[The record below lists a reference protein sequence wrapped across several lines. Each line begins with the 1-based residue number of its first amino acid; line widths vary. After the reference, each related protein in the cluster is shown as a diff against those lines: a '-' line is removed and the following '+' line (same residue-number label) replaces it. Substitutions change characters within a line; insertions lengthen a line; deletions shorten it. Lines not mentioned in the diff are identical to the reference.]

1 MDDYA
6 SVISSLASAA
16 LEAFLHQLLY
26 VGNVYPLDS
35 FTKSTFLGIVGYA
48 NRHSGVVDYISQ
60 CVRVAVPV
68 LLSGSGGQMIVLVGK
83 EHFIL
88 TMRINS
94 QSMATEEG
102 GPTLRLLESRFR
114 DLILSVHAMERRREK
129 HDSFQIQL
137 RPVRDCEELVR
148 GISEGKWYQVNQ
160 EPRDNDA
167 VIRPIYDVHS
177 GDCEIAFVSQLFNL
191 DFN

>member
-6 SVISSLASAA
+6 SVVSSLASAA
-16 LEAFLHQLLY
+16 LEAFIHQLVY

-35 FTKSTFLGIVGYA
+35 FMKSTFLGIVGYV

-60 CVRVAVPV
+60 CIRVAVPV
-68 LLSGSGGQMIVLVGK
+68 LLTGSGGQVIVHVGR
-83 EHFIL
+83 ERFIL
-88 TMRINS
+88 TMSIHS
-94 QSMATEEG
+94 QMLLTEES
-102 GPTLRLLESRFR
+102 GPALRLLESRFR

-148 GISEGKWYQVNQ
+148 GISEGNWYQINQ
-160 EPRDNDA
+160 DPCDNDV

-177 GDCEIAFVSQLFNL
+177 GDCEIAFVSQMSNP
-191 DFN
+191 